1 MRLIQINT
9 MAIFAVPLFF
19 STLSPLSAL
28 GASNVTI
35 SLGERLQT
43 ENVVTKWAMFKG
55 SKALEVRRPESLQQ
69 NNAVQS
75 IVVLPSGSFRDGTIE
90 MDIER
95 HVGKGANP
103 TARGFV
109 GVAFHLSSDRK
120 SFDAFYIR
128 PTNGRADD
136 QLRRNHA
143 LQYVS
148 IPTYDFQRFR
158 TESPGVYESY
168 ADIQPNE
175 WIRIRIAVAGNKAGL
190 YVNCAD
196 QPNLIVNDLKRGGKA
211 GAVALWIGPGTIAH
225 FKNVRVSLD

>member
-1 MRLIQINT
+1 MRFIHMNAMVL
-9 MAIFAVPLFF
+9 FVVPLFF
-19 STLSPLSAL
+19 GSLSPSSAL
-28 GASNVTI
+28 GASSVMI
-35 SLGERLQT
+35 SLDERLQT
-43 ENVVTKWAMFKG
+43 ENVVTKWTMFKG
-55 SKALEVRRPESLQQ
+55 SKALEVRRPEGLQQ
-69 NNAVQS
+69 NNDVQS
-75 IVVLPSGSFRDGTIE
+75 IVVLPSGGFRDGTIE
-90 MDIER
+90 LDIEG

-175 WIRIRIAVAGNKAGL
+175 WIGIRIAVAGDKARL
-190 YVNCAD
+190 YVNGAD
-196 QPNLIVNDLKRGGKA
+196 QPNLIVNDLKRGGEA

-225 FKNVRVSLD
+225 FKNVRVRFG